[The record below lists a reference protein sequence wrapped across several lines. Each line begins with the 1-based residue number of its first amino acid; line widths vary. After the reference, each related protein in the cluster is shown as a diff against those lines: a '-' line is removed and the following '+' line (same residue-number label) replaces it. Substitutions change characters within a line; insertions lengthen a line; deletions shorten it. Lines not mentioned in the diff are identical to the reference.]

1 MVITAAHVVGSASQ
15 TNPVVRLA
23 GIELPAKAIK
33 EGSSENVDLTL
44 LSIEEKKLPIYVQMR
59 RMPLCEKLP
68 WPGEPVIVAIPE
80 STARSRILSPQVASL
95 GCTSKVSH
103 RDPRRC
109 HHSQLGVRRVRCRR

>member
-44 LSIEEKKLPIYVQMR
+44 LSIEEKKLDRKSV
-59 RMPLCEKLP
+59 
-68 WPGEPVIVAIPE
+68 V
-80 STARSRILSPQVASL
+80 
-95 GCTSKVSH
+95 
-103 RDPRRC
+103 
-109 HHSQLGVRRVRCRR
+109 